1 MGREQT
7 SNSNL
12 VESSATTRGGDGLE
26 TPHLPLPHLPI
37 KPVNFALISF
47 IFFHLL
53 TKAVCLLS

>member
-26 TPHLPLPHLPI
+26 TPHLPPPPPPI

>member
-26 TPHLPLPHLPI
+26 TPHLPPPPPI
-37 KPVNFALISF
+37 KPVKFALISF